1 MSSPRSSSQDL
12 TRLFNSLG
20 QPIAVLDD
28 ERRIVFVNKSCSEW
42 LAVSPADIIG
52 RIARYQSGGG
62 DTAERAADSLCPP
75 PEVLHGRRVA
85 ASITKPDDDS
95 QSNARHAEFIPL
107 RGDED
112 QTIGVLILLDLSP
125 LGSDDK
131 STGTPIPTEDES
143 LQLHEAVRRF
153 RQEMAQSHHL
163 DRLVGSSPAM
173 ARVRAQVKMA
183 AAASGTVLLIGPLGI
198 GREHVARTIHSA
210 QSNAGA
216 FLIVSCSALPA
227 EQLRTTLT
235 SLINRHGQPDATS
248 VTTILLT
255 DFHALPVE
263 VQPELSR
270 WLSAGPGSI
279 RFMATSVEP
288 ANELV
293 AAKKLRSDVAHLV
306 STLVIELPPL
316 AERRDD
322 IPLVAQLLLED
333 LNGRS
338 EKQLRGFASEAM
350 DQLVQYDWPG
360 QVNELATII
369 GEAFEQAEGFEIT
382 ATDLPKRLRQ
392 AAEAARLARPPAEPI
407 DLEKFLAHVET
418 ELIER
423 AMRQAKGNKTKA
435 ARLLGLNRPRLYRRM
450 VQLGL
455 EQGATDESEVAD
467 EQSE

>member
-20 QPIAVLDD
+20 QPIALLDD
-28 ERRIVFVNKSCSEW
+28 ERRIVFVNKSCSQW
-42 LAVSPADIIG
+42 LGVPPADIIG
-52 RIARYQSGGG
+52 RVARYQSGGG
-62 DTAERAADSLCPP
+62 DAAERAADALCPP

-85 ASITKPDDDS
+85 ASIAKPNEDS

-107 RGDED
+107 YGDD
-112 QTIGVLILLDLSP
+112 QTIGVLMLLDPSP
-125 LGSDDK
+125 LASDDK
-131 STGTPIPTEDES
+131 SVGAPMPTEDEAA
-143 LQLHEAVRRF
+143 QLHEVVRRF

-173 ARVRAQVKMA
+173 VRVRAQVKMA
-183 AAASGTVLLIGPLGI
+183 AAVSGTVLFVGPSGI
-198 GREHVARTIHSA
+198 GRQHVARTIHTA
-210 QSNAGA
+210 QANTGA

-248 VTTILLT
+248 VTTILLA
-255 DFHALPVE
+255 DIDALSAE

-270 WLSAGPGSI
+270 WLSAGPRSI
-279 RFMATSVEP
+279 RFMATSVES

-293 AAKKLRSDVAHLV
+293 AAKKLRPDVAHLL
-306 STLVIELPPL
+306 STLMIELPPL
-316 AERRDD
+316 SERRED

-333 LNGRS
+333 LNRRS
-338 EKQLRGFASEAM
+338 EKQLRGFAPEAM

-360 QVNELATII
+360 QVDELATII
-369 GEAFEQAEGFEIT
+369 GEVFEQAEGFEIGP
-382 ATDLPKRLRQ
+382 TDLPKRLRQ
-392 AAEAARLARPPAEPI
+392 AAEAARLARPSAAPI
-407 DLEKFLAHVET
+407 DLEKFLAGVET

-455 EQGATDESEVAD
+455 EQGAADESEVAD